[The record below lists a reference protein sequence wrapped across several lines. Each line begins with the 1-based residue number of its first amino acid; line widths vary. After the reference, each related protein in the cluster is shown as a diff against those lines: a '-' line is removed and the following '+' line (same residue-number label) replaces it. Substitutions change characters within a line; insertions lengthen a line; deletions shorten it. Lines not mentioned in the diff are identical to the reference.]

1 MHFLVVILMLDMSW
15 NLDKISWKSLKINKI
30 KVFFYSY
37 SGGNLRVIIKSA
49 VVKELTT
56 LLEV

>member
-30 KVFFYSY
+30 KVIFYYY

-49 VVKELTT
+49 VVK
-56 LLEV
+56 